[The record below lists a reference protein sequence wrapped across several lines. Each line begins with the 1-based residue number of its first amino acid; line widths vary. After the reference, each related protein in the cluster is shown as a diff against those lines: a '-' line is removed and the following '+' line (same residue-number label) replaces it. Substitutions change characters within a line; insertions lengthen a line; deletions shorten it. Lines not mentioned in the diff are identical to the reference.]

1 MDRSTITVYANNGM
15 EIGRYPSVTD
25 VRYPPNRPNTVLF
38 ADDGGCAVVITGG
51 IIIEE
56 TE

>member
-38 ADDGGCAVVITGG
+38 ADDSGCAVVITGG